1 MNLKQ
6 MQSYARF
13 FEQLLASMAK
23 PIAGLIA
30 FVGLCL
36 IAAMPL
42 GAAAVSATDELK
54 IGLAA
59 DVSSL
64 DPHYLN
70 VASNVAFSSHVFDA
84 LVNVDPDGKLVPG
97 LATSWHAVDAT
108 HWIFK
113 LRRGVKF
120 HDGSDFTAEDVI
132 FSLDRPATIVN
143 SPGPFSNYTKQIVAK
158 RIIDPYTVELTT
170 AAPYGPLAL
179 DVSTIFIVSKKA
191 ALHGKSYAT
200 TEDFNSGKAMIGTG
214 PYKFVSFR
222 RGDRLVVKRNDDYWG
237 GKSAWSKVTFRII
250 TSAAPR
256 LAALLAGD
264 VDVIEGVPTA
274 DVERLKTDP
283 RFHIAQ
289 KISWRTLFWELDQRE
304 KTPAEITDLAGNPLP
319 HNPLRDVRVRRAMS
333 MAINR
338 QALVERTMEG
348 VAVPAS
354 NIVGPGAI
362 GYNPYLKVQQY
373 DPAGAKKL
381 LAEAGYPHG
390 FAMVL
395 HGTNNRYINDAQV
408 VQTVAQFLNH
418 IGIRASVQTLPL
430 SVYFGKARTGVFDA
444 AMLGWGTL
452 AGDFALR
459 ALVATKNP
467 ELGWGSWNW
476 GYYSNPAVD
485 HAMQQALSSVD
496 QDKRTAFAQQAMQ
509 IAMDDVAVIPLYHQY
524 ATWAMRKG
532 LQYTARTDEF
542 TFAHQFHP
550 Q

>member
-1 MNLKQ
+1 MPVVT
-6 MQSYARF
+6 R
-13 FEQLLASMAK
+13 
-23 PIAGLIA
+23 LIA
-30 FVGLCL
+30 SFALVSIFLVSG
-36 IAAMPL
+36 ISVA
-42 GAAAVSATDELK
+42 GAGANANASDDTHELK

-84 LVNVDPDGKLVPG
+84 LVNIDANGKLVPG
-97 LATSWHAVDAT
+97 LARSWHAVDAT
-108 HWIFK
+108 HWIFT

-132 FSLDRPATIVN
+132 FSLDRPATITN

-179 DVSTIFIVSKKA
+179 DVSTIFMVSKKA
-191 ALHGKSYAT
+191 ALHGKFYAT

-214 PYKFVSFR
+214 PYKFVSFQ
-222 RGDRLVVKRNDDYWG
+222 RGDKLVVKRNDEYWG
-237 GKSAWSKVTFRII
+237 EKSAWDKVTFRII
-250 TSAAPR
+250 TSNAPR

-264 VDVIEGVPTA
+264 VDVIEGVPTV
-274 DVERLKTDP
+274 DVERLKTDH
-283 RFHIAQ
+283 RFRIAQ
-289 KISWRTLFWELDQRE
+289 KISWRTLFLELDQRE
-304 KTPAEITDLAGNPLP
+304 KTPIEITDLSGRPLP
-319 HNPLRDVRVRRAMS
+319 QNPLRDVRVRRALSMS
-333 MAINR
+333 INR
-338 QALVERTMEG
+338 QALVEHTMEG

-362 GYNPYLKVQQY
+362 GYNPSLKVTAY
-373 DPAGAKKL
+373 DPQAAKEL
-381 LAEAGYPHG
+381 LAQAGYPNG

-408 VQTVAQFLNH
+408 VQTVAQFFNH
-418 IGIRASVQTLPL
+418 IGIRATVQTLPL
-430 SVYFGKARTGVFDA
+430 SVYFGKARTGIFDA
-444 AMLGWGTL
+444 ALLGWGTL

-459 ALVATKNP
+459 ALLATKNP

-476 GYYSNPAVD
+476 GFYSNPEVD
-485 HAMQQALSSVD
+485 AAMQAALSSVD
-496 QDKRTAFAQQAMQ
+496 QTKRAAFAQQAMKV
-509 IAMDDVAVIPLYHQY
+509 AMDDVAVIPLYHQY

>member
-1 MNLKQ
+1 MNLKFMKVR
-6 MQSYARF
+6 MQF
-13 FEQLLASMAK
+13 FKKLFAG
-23 PIAGLIA
+23 IACSIL
-30 FVGLCL
+30 FFSSPVC
-36 IAAMPL
+36 
-42 GAAAVSATDELK
+42 GAAVTVSGNAAELK

-84 LVNVDPDGKLVPG
+84 LVNIDADGKLVPG

-108 HWIFK
+108 HWVFN
-113 LRRGVKF
+113 LRRGVRF
-120 HDGSDFTAEDVI
+120 HDGSEFSAEDVI
-132 FSLDRPATIVN
+132 FSLDRPATITN

-179 DVSTIFIVSKKA
+179 DVSTIFMVSKKA
-191 ALHGKSYAT
+191 ALHAS

-214 PYKFVSFR
+214 PYQFVSFR
-222 RGDRLVVKRNDDYWG
+222 RGDKLVVKRNDHYWG
-237 GKSAWSKVTFRII
+237 EKSAWDKVTFRII

-274 DVERLKTDP
+274 DVERLKTDH
-283 RFHIAQ
+283 RFRIAQ
-289 KISWRTLFWELDQRE
+289 KISWRTIFWQLDQRE
-304 KTPAEITDLAGNPLP
+304 KTPIEITDLAGRPLP
-319 HNPLRDVRVRRAMS
+319 HNPLSDVRVRRALSMS
-333 MAINR
+333 INR
-338 QALVERTMEG
+338 QALVDHTMEG

-362 GYNPYLKVQQY
+362 GYNPSLEVQNY
-373 DPAGAKKL
+373 DPEGAKKL
-381 LAEAGYPHG
+381 LAQAGYPQG

-408 VQTVAQFLNH
+408 VQTVAQFFNH

-430 SVYFGKARTGVFDA
+430 SVYFGKARTGIFDA

-476 GYYSNPAVD
+476 GYYSNLDVD
-485 HAMQQALSSVD
+485 RAMQAALSSVD
-496 QDKRTAFAQQAMQ
+496 QTKRAAFAQQAMKV
-509 IAMDDVAVIPLYHQY
+509 AMEDVAVIPLYHQY

-542 TFAHQFHP
+542 TFAHQFRP

>member
-1 MNLKQ
+1 MNLKFMKVR
-6 MQSYARF
+6 MQF
-13 FEQLLASMAK
+13 FKKLFAG
-23 PIAGLIA
+23 IACSILFFSSA
-30 FVGLCL
+30 VC
-36 IAAMPL
+36 
-42 GAAAVSATDELK
+42 GAAVTVSGNAAELK

-84 LVNVDPDGKLVPG
+84 LVNIDADGKLVPG

-108 HWIFK
+108 HWVFN

-120 HDGSDFTAEDVI
+120 HDGSEFSAEDVI
-132 FSLDRPATIVN
+132 FSLDRPATITN

-179 DVSTIFIVSKKA
+179 DVSTIFMVSKKA
-191 ALHGKSYAT
+191 ALHAS

-214 PYKFVSFR
+214 PYQFVSFR
-222 RGDRLVVKRNDDYWG
+222 RGDKLVVKRNDHYWG
-237 GKSAWSKVTFRII
+237 EKSAWDKVTFRII

-274 DVERLKTDP
+274 DVERLKTDH
-283 RFHIAQ
+283 RFRIAQ
-289 KISWRTLFWELDQRE
+289 KISWRTIFWQLDQRE
-304 KTPAEITDLAGNPLP
+304 KTPIEITDLAGRPLP
-319 HNPLRDVRVRRAMS
+319 HNPLSDVRVRRALSMS
-333 MAINR
+333 INR
-338 QALVERTMEG
+338 QALVDHTMEG

-362 GYNPYLKVQQY
+362 GYNPSLKVQNY
-373 DPAGAKKL
+373 DPEGAKKL
-381 LAEAGYPHG
+381 LAQAGYPQG

-408 VQTVAQFLNH
+408 VQTVAQFFNH

-430 SVYFGKARTGVFDA
+430 SVYFGKARTGIFDA

-476 GYYSNPAVD
+476 GYYSNLDVD
-485 HAMQQALSSVD
+485 RAMQAALSSVD
-496 QDKRTAFAQQAMQ
+496 QTKRAAFAQQAMKV
-509 IAMDDVAVIPLYHQY
+509 AMEDVAVIPLYHQY

-542 TFAHQFHP
+542 TFAHQFRP